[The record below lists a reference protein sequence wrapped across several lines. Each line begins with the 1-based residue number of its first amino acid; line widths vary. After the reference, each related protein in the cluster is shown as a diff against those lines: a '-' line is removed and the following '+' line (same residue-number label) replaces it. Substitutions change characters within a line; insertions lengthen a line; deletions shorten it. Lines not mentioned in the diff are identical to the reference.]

1 MSKIENI
8 TTLPVAETKDKVILP
23 NGSELLYSR
32 TKESSLFIDKLSL
45 LVRTLKNET
54 CLPTEVFF
62 KDQDKEALALTR
74 KYISNIG
81 KLFNVVNEYG
91 SATDFGSYS
100 FRLPHMI
107 ELTSW
112 TNIVVRLQFA
122 TSLYAIFNAL
132 NQNLVEDNS
141 NKWGV
146 LEYDSETKV
155 YSINGV
161 EVKPGS
167 KLDIYTIDE
176 KVISKVVFGEHDIVN
191 CKKEEGVVLPIF
203 HLTKE
208 AQENLSSE
216 LLAVKYKAKLGVTDY
231 LLGVDAWSFIQ
242 CLLYRVSDDE
252 EEVLQIETNILSQL
266 DYDPGMSVPEYT
278 KLGTKLQED
287 DLPFGINTILLAC
300 LRDYYSKN
308 SESFTKFAKN
318 VYNLYENQ
326 DSFRKNIMKQPAF
339 KNPNTIIT
347 SIYDLLRLLD
357 GKSKV
362 LKVKLVKFDGTTVD
376 AVTIS
381 RPISLTNLGAF
392 IRLNHKMALFQRIRY
407 TEQVK
412 AKSNGF
418 RDLFDKLLN
427 NSATVLKEEDQ
438 FVLMDELVASED
450 IIGYVASSV
459 KAYYFGED
467 SSLEKD
473 DKFAM
478 FYELTNRFNPIL
490 KVK

>member
-146 LEYDSETKV
+146 LEYD
-155 YSINGV
+155 Y
-161 EVKPGS
+161 
-167 KLDIYTIDE
+167 
-176 KVISKVVFGEHDIVN
+176 
-191 CKKEEGVVLPIF
+191 
-203 HLTKE
+203 
-208 AQENLSSE
+208 
-216 LLAVKYKAKLGVTDY
+216 
-231 LLGVDAWSFIQ
+231 
-242 CLLYRVSDDE
+242 
-252 EEVLQIETNILSQL
+252 
-266 DYDPGMSVPEYT
+266 
-278 KLGTKLQED
+278 
-287 DLPFGINTILLAC
+287 
-300 LRDYYSKN
+300 
-308 SESFTKFAKN
+308 
-318 VYNLYENQ
+318 
-326 DSFRKNIMKQPAF
+326 
-339 KNPNTIIT
+339 
-347 SIYDLLRLLD
+347 
-357 GKSKV
+357 
-362 LKVKLVKFDGTTVD
+362 
-376 AVTIS
+376 
-381 RPISLTNLGAF
+381 
-392 IRLNHKMALFQRIRY
+392 
-407 TEQVK
+407 
-412 AKSNGF
+412 
-418 RDLFDKLLN
+418 
-427 NSATVLKEEDQ
+427 
-438 FVLMDELVASED
+438 
-450 IIGYVASSV
+450 
-459 KAYYFGED
+459 
-467 SSLEKD
+467 
-473 DKFAM
+473 
-478 FYELTNRFNPIL
+478 
-490 KVK
+490 